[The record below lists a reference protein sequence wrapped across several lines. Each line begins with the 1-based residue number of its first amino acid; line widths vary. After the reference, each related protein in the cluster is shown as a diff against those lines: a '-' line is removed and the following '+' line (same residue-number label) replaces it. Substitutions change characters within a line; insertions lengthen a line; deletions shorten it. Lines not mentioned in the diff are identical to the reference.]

1 MGYIEKLQK
10 SSIPALVVEMFHAST
25 KLHILH
31 LTITGKGSF
40 AAHKALQEIYEALI
54 SHADSIAEGYQGATM
69 QILSYPE
76 INLSVKM
83 SSVEDA
89 ISYLKSLH
97 DKITTVQKGV
107 EFSEIVNDLDAV
119 KSSINSAI
127 YKLKFLS

>member
-1 MGYIEKLQK
+1 MGYIEKIQK

-76 INLSVKM
+76 INLSVKI

-107 EFSEIVNDLDAV
+107 EFSEIVNDLDAA